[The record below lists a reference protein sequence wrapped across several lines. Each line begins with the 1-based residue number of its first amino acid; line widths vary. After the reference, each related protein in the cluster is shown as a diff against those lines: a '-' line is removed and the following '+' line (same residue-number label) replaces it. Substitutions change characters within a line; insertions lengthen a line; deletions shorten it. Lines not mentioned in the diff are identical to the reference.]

1 VLLESR
7 VLDNSFACEVVG
19 LRLWERQDDQAIEEL
34 RTLWAHHPVLVF
46 RRQALSED
54 ELADFSAHFG
64 PLERTVRTDWASPV
78 RPEVGLISNLKD
90 AQAKPIGGLG
100 DGEIQWH
107 SDQSYMLNPATG
119 AMLYALELPPEG
131 GATSWVDLSRAYSRL
146 PPQLRRAV
154 EGRRATF
161 SYVKRLAGYQGVDRV
176 ISEEAKRKTP
186 PILHSLVHTHPITGR
201 KALYL
206 DSTTTVGIDGMNE
219 ASGSAL
225 LEEIYEFATRPE
237 FVYRHTWQ
245 VGDALLWDNGLTM
258 HRREPFDPSSRRLMK
273 RTTILLSRE
282 RHIVP
287 EGWLVAFSSSAMGR
301 ASS

>member
-1 VLLESR
+1 MPLESR
-7 VLDNSFACEVVG
+7 LLNNSFACEILG
-19 LRLWERQDDQAIEEL
+19 LRLWERQHENTIDEL
-34 RTLWAHHPVLVF
+34 RALWARHPVLVF
-46 RRQALSED
+46 RRQALSEN
-54 ELADFSAHFG
+54 ELADFSACFG
-64 PLERTVRTDWASPV
+64 SLERTVRTDWASPV

-131 GATSWVDLSRAYSRL
+131 GTTSWVDLSAAYAALPDRL
-146 PPQLRRAV
+146 MGAV
-154 EGRRATF
+154 EGKRAIF

-186 PILHSLVHTHPITGR
+186 PILHPLVHTHPITGR

-206 DSTTTVGIDGMNE
+206 DSTTTVGIDGMAE
-219 ASGSAL
+219 ASGAAL
-225 LEEIYEFATRPE
+225 LEEIYEFATRPK
-237 FVYRHTWQ
+237 FTYCHHWQ
-245 VGDALLWDNGLTM
+245 VGDALLWDNGFTM
-258 HRREPFDPSSRRLMK
+258 HRREPFDPLARRLMK
-273 RTTILLSRE
+273 RTTIFLSHE

-287 EGWLVAFSSSAMGR
+287 EGKLAVAA
-301 ASS
+301 

>member
-1 VLLESR
+1 VFLESR
-7 VLDNSFACEVVG
+7 ELENNVACEVVG
-19 LRLWERQDDQAIEEL
+19 LRLWEPQDDQTIDEL
-34 RTLWAHHPVLVF
+34 RALWADHPVLVF

-54 ELADFSAHFG
+54 ELAEFSARFG

-78 RPEVGLISNLKD
+78 RPEVSLISNLKD

-119 AMLYALELPPEG
+119 AMLYALELPSEG
-131 GATSWVDLSRAYSRL
+131 GATSWVDLCAAYAGLPERL
-146 PPQLRRAV
+146 KRAV
-154 EGRRATF
+154 EGQRAIF

-176 ISEEAKRKTP
+176 ISEEAKTKTP
-186 PILHSLVHTHPITGR
+186 LILHPLVHTHPVTGR

-206 DSTTTVGIDGMNE
+206 DSTTTVGIDGIDE

-225 LEEIYEFATRPE
+225 LDEIYEFATQPK
-237 FVYRHTWQ
+237 FTYCHHWQ
-245 VGDALLWDNGLTM
+245 VGDALLWDNGFTM
-258 HRREPFDPSSRRLMK
+258 HRREPFDPTARRLMK
-273 RTTILLSRE
+273 RTTMFLARE

-287 EGWLVAFSSSAMGR
+287 EGALAA
-301 ASS
+301 AA

>member
-1 VLLESR
+1 MFLESR
-7 VLDNSFACEVVG
+7 ELENNVACEVVG
-19 LRLWERQDDQAIEEL
+19 LRLWEPQDDQTIDEL
-34 RTLWAHHPVLVF
+34 RALWADHPVLVF

-54 ELADFSAHFG
+54 ELAEFSARFG

-78 RPEVGLISNLKD
+78 RPEVSLISNLKD

-119 AMLYALELPPEG
+119 AMLYALELPSEG
-131 GATSWVDLSRAYSRL
+131 GATSWVDLCAAYAGLPERL
-146 PPQLRRAV
+146 KRAV
-154 EGRRATF
+154 EGQRAIF

-176 ISEEAKRKTP
+176 ISEEAKTKTP
-186 PILHSLVHTHPITGR
+186 LILHPLVHTHPVTGR

-206 DSTTTVGIDGMNE
+206 DSTTTVGIDGIDE

-225 LEEIYEFATRPE
+225 LDEIYEFATQPK
-237 FVYRHTWQ
+237 FTYCHHWQ
-245 VGDALLWDNGLTM
+245 VGDALLWDNGFTM
-258 HRREPFDPSSRRLMK
+258 HRREPFDPTARRLMK
-273 RTTILLSRE
+273 RTTMFLAGE

-287 EGWLVAFSSSAMGR
+287 KGALAA
-301 ASS
+301 AA